1 MRDVSDRWIQT
12 AKSGGDLIATLTC
25 HPPPAADADPF
36 ELTMASASVEQELGT
51 GPRWSA
57 SIDVEPV
64 VGQDTWQL
72 VSWPGT
78 WFELQVGW
86 RYGPGAQEMI
96 SYGQYVHSDAPTFE
110 LRNRMSLNL
119 ADRWT
124 DLDRAR
130 YDRTFKP
137 SSGPRTRRVEDAVRT
152 ALGEEQPVSV
162 RIADGGSIGGEAEWD
177 ERTTL
182 ISDLSK
188 DGGFESY
195 FDYDGVFVMADP
207 PTIGRPVHIFSD
219 GSGADIQDLTR
230 GGRFTKYYNR
240 VSVYPQN
247 PDELNF
253 TPHTATLDEPHHPLD
268 PRNMRGL
275 HVVYKHASPTISN
288 SNQANRTAHSLL
300 VKVLRQ
306 RLERDVS
313 TRNTAHL
320 EPGDTVG
327 IALSATQTEP
337 ESVEKWLVA
346 KTSFDPLTGSSS
358 VTLTSSAEPE
368 MTEEAA

>member
-1 MRDVSDRWIQT
+1 
-12 AKSGGDLIATLTC
+12 
-25 HPPPAADADPF
+25 
-36 ELTMASASVEQELGT
+36 
-51 GPRWSA
+51 
-57 SIDVEPV
+57 
-64 VGQDTWQL
+64 
-72 VSWPGT
+72 
-78 WFELQVGW
+78 
-86 RYGPGAQEMI
+86 
-96 SYGQYVHSDAPTFE
+96 
-110 LRNRMSLNL
+110 NL
-119 ADRWT
+119 ADRWA

-130 YDRTFKP
+130 YDKTTKP
-137 SSGPRTRRVEDAVRT
+137 SSGDRTLRIQNAVRSALSGSQPISIRVE
-152 ALGEEQPVSV
+152 
-162 RIADGGSIGGEAEWD
+162 DGGSISGDAEWD

-195 FDYDGVFVMADP
+195 FDYDGVFVMADAP
-207 PTIGRPVHIFSD
+207 RIGRPLHIFSD
-219 GSGADIQDLTR
+219 GNQADIIDLTR

-247 PDELNF
+247 PDELDF
-253 TPHTATLDEPHHPLD
+253 TPQAATLDEPHHPLD

-275 HVVYKHASPTISN
+275 HVVYKHASPTIS
-288 SNQANRTAHSLL
+288 SSSAAAYTANKLL
-300 VKVLRQ
+300 MKVLRQ

-327 IALSATQTEP
+327 IALRATQTEP
-337 ESVEKWLVA
+337 ESVENWLVA